1 MSQAEN
7 IEFST
12 ALFVPSLFSS
22 RYFHPLRPLQLS
34 NWESISA
41 LGDLA
46 FFLDLDGTLLD
57 LAPTPDAVKAEPDL
71 QDNLQRL
78 SERTHGAVAIVT
90 GRSVAFVEA
99 LFPAHPFAVAGLH
112 GAELKLN
119 GQVEGCNG
127 SDISSHSEDWG
138 SYMTA
143 RANAKAAASGLSGV
157 IFEDKGRAFA
167 LHYRRAQHH
176 AAAVLEIMKQAVVTA
191 GVTYSLQAG
200 KFVYEVKPGG
210 RTKATAVN
218 FFMQTPAF
226 KGRFPIAAGDDLT
239 DEAMFAEINTR
250 GGASIRVGHVTN
262 GNKTCASMIIQTP
275 TLLRN
280 WIRSIGCEEVE

>member
-1 MSQAEN
+1 MTQSKS
-7 IEFST
+7 IRTST
-12 ALFVPSLFSS
+12 APSLPALFPSS
-22 RYFHPLRPLQLS
+22 SFHQVRSLEVSKWS
-34 NWESISA
+34 NVPRI
-41 LGDLA
+41 GQLA

-57 LAPTPDAVKAEPDL
+57 LAPTPNAVKAEPDL
-71 QDNLQRL
+71 QENLQRL

-112 GAELKLN
+112 GAELKLK

-127 SDISSHSEDWG
+127 SDISSHSEDWR

-176 AAAVLEIMKQAVVTA
+176 AAAVLEIIKQAVVTA
-191 GVTYSLQAG
+191 GATYSLQAG

-210 RTKATAVN
+210 STKATAVN

-262 GNKTCASMIIQTP
+262 GNKTCASMVIQTP

-280 WIRSIGCEEVE
+280 WIRSIGCEEVG